1 MQTYGEIHET
11 IINNI
16 GNKINKSQKNVEW
29 NGQYKNNKWN
39 VNVNTNNNGKRK
51 KQKII
56 MDNKVFENNNI
67 LDIFTKPASN
77 TALEKRLS
85 NDFLSHLL
93 TTSNNTRNNRRN
105 KKQKG
110 KKTRKYRI

>member
-39 VNVNTNNNGKRK
+39 LNVNTNNNGKRK

-56 MDNKVFENNNI
+56 LDKDVFENNNI
-67 LDIFTKPASN
+67 LEIFTKPANN
-77 TALEKRLS
+77 TELEKRLS
-85 NDFLSHLL
+85 NDFLNHVLP
-93 TTSNNTRNNRRN
+93 SNNTRN
-105 KKQKG
+105 KKYKS
-110 KKTRKYRI
+110 KKTRKYRN